1 MALTDNFLTTAKR
14 RLRDLCHKLTT
25 RQKVIISIV
34 ACIGAGYAF
43 CLPGTL
49 FHAPYS
55 TVVTDRNGTLLG
67 ARIAKDGQWRFPPLD
82 SVPYKMREC
91 LICFEDKRFYRH
103 WGVDVLALGRAMWQ
117 NVRNRRIVSGGSTLT
132 MQVIRLARQRPRT
145 LPEKA
150 IEALWAT
157 RLEFRCSK
165 QEILAMYASH
175 APFGGNVVGLDAAA
189 WRYFGHSAEELSW
202 AEAATLAVLPNAPS
216 LIHPGKGRDALL
228 QKRNRLLHK
237 LHEQGKL
244 TASDYTSALHEPL
257 PQAPQ
262 ALPQQA
268 PHLVNYLNQTRNGLH
283 SATTIDQGL
292 QQQIEALAERWKNW
306 AAR

>member
-1 MALTDNFLTTAKR
+1 
-14 RLRDLCHKLTT
+14 
-25 RQKVIISIV
+25 
-34 ACIGAGYAF
+34 
-43 CLPGTL
+43 
-49 FHAPYS
+49 
-55 TVVTDRNGTLLG
+55 
-67 ARIAKDGQWRFPPLD
+67 
-82 SVPYKMREC
+82 MREC

-103 WGVDVLALGRAMWQ
+103 WGVDVLALGRAMWAERAQ
-117 NVRNRRIVSGGSTLT
+117 QAYRQRGSTLT

-189 WRYFGHSAEELSW
+189 WRYFGHSAENCPGRKPPHW
-202 AEAATLAVLPNAPS
+202 QCCPMPPPS
-216 LIHPGKGRDALL
+216 SPRQRQGRTPAKTEPASA
-228 QKRNRLLHK
+228 QTTRTRKAYGIRLHI
-237 LHEQGKL
+237 G
-244 TASDYTSALHEPL
+244 AHEPL

-268 PHLVNYLNQTRNGLH
+268 PHLVNYLNQTRNGCIPPLP
-283 SATTIDQGL
+283 STKDCNN
-292 QQQIEALAERWKNW
+292 R
-306 AAR
+306 